1 MLSLTISGDHVGDPD
16 TVIVETSST
25 VGGNSI
31 GDGSKGVQV
40 VRTLPDV
47 VDISGLAVG
56 DLVKIKTSDSLL
68 MSIGN
73 TG

>member
-1 MLSLTISGDHVGDPD
+1 LTISGDHVGDPD

>member
-16 TVIVETSST
+16 TVIIETSST

-31 GDGSKGVQV
+31 GNGSKGVQV

-56 DLVKIKTSDSLL
+56 NLVKIKTSDSLL